1 MVEESRHEDA
11 LRAERVWWAEA
22 SERQL
27 KEIAENLEQQFR
39 ISLDQLRTELA
50 ASQERL
56 EVMVERETRARTQAI
71 ADVKREIEGA
81 GPSSPVH
88 RAFADGQ
95 ESQLSSMREQLEEF
109 RGQLA
114 QSETSRAD
122 LRAELESG
130 RALHESQKVQMSGI
144 EAALADLRRELSGT
158 HESHAQAAEDLRRDL
173 ATFKEKAQL
182 QKESNDEVARLHQFF
197 MQSAGDLGRGIEE
210 VSAGVLALEQK
221 LRRETDQRHRALEA
235 KCGKQH
241 TEVLEAL
248 ARSGEQ
254 LARGVSDE
262 AQKRELEA
270 TVLRTRI
277 DALHGQ
283 VGELRSVGAAGGA
296 SAAAA
301 AASAKET
308 DALRSLVETT
318 RGDLSRLERSAAE
331 DRVTQANIAAELK
344 CNVEHLGNTV
354 VDRLE
359 TMEADLKAHV
369 GERLA
374 SERSSRA
381 LEMADIKS
389 YAEGILTGASKAVA
403 EATANRCADTLS
415 VTMPVAASSTLEQEQ
430 VWKELHRLRAA
441 VDAFAALERS
451 PEAEA
456 RKAAVMT
463 AVVSRVEVLEERVG
477 QQKVIAARLE
487 GVESELKE
495 VARVPELHRVGADL
509 KRMELDLM
517 PLDSRLDHLESEL
530 RRAKLETSPLFPR
543 MDAAESEAA
552 RLSRDVAAAAGG
564 LASLG
569 AELKAGLDDTLT
581 TSAYTNLSGAEAAAN
596 EPVDLKTNISSLI
609 KKVSMTLSAGA
620 APGAQSRP
628 GTFPTLSPSSSRLQ
642 LPPKGSHKSPLASP
656 KVGDPSMENS
666 TASFRKALQAVKELR
681 EKSHNQKQPSGTVQL
696 PLKFNAL
703 ATATRSARPQTLDR
717 RAVPAAPVATSSA
730 TSECSVGSQGTSG
743 ENSLRGTS
751 TVCSLSSHGLT
762 PCSAMAS
769 AAAKGNQL
777 AGAGEPPASEPRPQP
792 EESPRRG
799 LARAVSPARSASP
812 SRGFPGS
819 LQVRLGIVPPPMG
832 VISAAQAPQAPRA
845 QLVRMPQAGPQLL
858 QGVAQPQPWPAPQ
871 VQVHPQVPGR
881 PA

>member
-1 MVEESRHEDA
+1 
-11 LRAERVWWAEA
+11 
-22 SERQL
+22 
-27 KEIAENLEQQFR
+27 
-39 ISLDQLRTELA
+39 
-50 ASQERL
+50 
-56 EVMVERETRARTQAI
+56 
-71 ADVKREIEGA
+71 A
-81 GPSSPVH
+81 G
-88 RAFADGQ
+88 Q
-95 ESQLSSMREQLEEF
+95 
-109 RGQLA
+109 
-114 QSETSRAD
+114 
-122 LRAELESG
+122 
-130 RALHESQKVQMSGI
+130 
-144 EAALADLRRELSGT
+144 
-158 HESHAQAAEDLRRDL
+158 
-173 ATFKEKAQL
+173 
-182 QKESNDEVARLHQFF
+182 
-197 MQSAGDLGRGIEE
+197 
-210 VSAGVLALEQK
+210 
-221 LRRETDQRHRALEA
+221 
-235 KCGKQH
+235 
-241 TEVLEAL
+241 
-248 ARSGEQ
+248 
-254 LARGVSDE
+254 
-262 AQKRELEA
+262 
-270 TVLRTRI
+270 
-277 DALHGQ
+277 
-283 VGELRSVGAAGGA
+283 
-296 SAAAA
+296 
-301 AASAKET
+301 
-308 DALRSLVETT
+308 
-318 RGDLSRLERSAAE
+318 

-569 AELKAGLDDTLT
+569 AELKARGCQAGLDDTLT

-656 KVGDPSMENS
+656 K
-666 TASFRKALQAVKELR
+666 
-681 EKSHNQKQPSGTVQL
+681 
-696 PLKFNAL
+696 
-703 ATATRSARPQTLDR
+703 
-717 RAVPAAPVATSSA
+717 
-730 TSECSVGSQGTSG
+730 
-743 ENSLRGTS
+743 
-751 TVCSLSSHGLT
+751 
-762 PCSAMAS
+762 
-769 AAAKGNQL
+769 
-777 AGAGEPPASEPRPQP
+777 
-792 EESPRRG
+792 
-799 LARAVSPARSASP
+799 
-812 SRGFPGS
+812 
-819 LQVRLGIVPPPMG
+819 
-832 VISAAQAPQAPRA
+832 
-845 QLVRMPQAGPQLL
+845 
-858 QGVAQPQPWPAPQ
+858 
-871 VQVHPQVPGR
+871 
-881 PA
+881 